1 MNKTIVNSK
10 LQKITEEIISR
21 SKNSRADYL
30 ARMDKMANSKVSRE
44 ILSCG
49 NLADGIAAC

>member
-49 NLADGIAAC
+49 NLAHGIAA